1 MKPLKLTSI
10 FGAILTVGL
19 FLILWLMD
27 YSAIGIPDKIPGTN
41 YQIYAIAMF
50 IVTVITLLVYQKL
63 IWRGNPSASI
73 LHLTCWS
80 FLVAFISQLVYQLVR
95 QVWILRFESNDKIK
109 DLVISMV
116 ALFFLMLL
124 ISLSIALEL
133 KKEKPILKVLSMA
146 MFVGI
151 IMLLKEYL
159 GNITW

>member
-1 MKPLKLTSI
+1 
-10 FGAILTVGL
+10 
-19 FLILWLMD
+19 
-27 YSAIGIPDKIPGTN
+27 
-41 YQIYAIAMF
+41 
-50 IVTVITLLVYQKL
+50 
-63 IWRGNPSASI
+63 
-73 LHLTCWS
+73 
-80 FLVAFISQLVYQLVR
+80 
-95 QVWILRFESNDKIK
+95 
-109 DLVISMV
+109 MV